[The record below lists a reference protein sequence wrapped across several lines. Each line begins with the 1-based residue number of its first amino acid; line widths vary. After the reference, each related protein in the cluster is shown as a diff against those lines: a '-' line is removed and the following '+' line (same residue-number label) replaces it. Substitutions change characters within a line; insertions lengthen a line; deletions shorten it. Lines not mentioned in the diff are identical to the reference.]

1 MLASAATLA
10 FPDDTATTCLFTDA
24 SDVGWAVIVTQ
35 VKNYDIKSGT
45 FAGSQLNWTVIEK
58 EAFPITHACDKLDYL
73 LLRPLGFRIFCD
85 HCNLIHVFAPD
96 DHVKKH
102 VKGKLL
108 RWAMKLMNYTYVIE
122 HIAGPQNVWADMI
135 SRWAGNHDPVAT
147 TIKRVRAET
156 PEEPNQHGETT
167 EEVNPEVKEPI
178 ISTLRPL
185 DDANFIWPT
194 FDAIIEPQSASHPP
208 SGAERTHDGV
218 FRLRGRIW
226 IPAEAAGLLQRLCII
241 AHCGAQS
248 HRGGAAMAEHL
259 HRLFAIDNLDTK
271 VAAFVRQCRLCL
283 HSKGGTSSPGLEVK
297 R

>member
-73 LLRPLGFRIFCD
+73 LLRPQGFRIFCD
-85 HCNLIHVFAPD
+85 HRNLIHVFAPD
-96 DHVKKH
+96 EHVKKH
-102 VKGKLL
+102 VKGKLQ

-156 PEEPNQHGETT
+156 PGEPNQHGETT
-167 EEVNPEVKEPI
+167 EEVNPEVAEPI

-194 FDAIIEPQSASHPP
+194 FDAIIEAQSASHPP

-241 AHCGAQS
+241 AHCGAQG

-259 HRLFAIDNLDTK
+259 RRLLAIDNLDTK